1 MGVNKHRLEK
11 EEEVDVLSI
20 DNSKV
25 IAVQVHKSLCLQ
37 APLLCLT
44 YANVDVTH
52 TMNLSLCVPLLYAES

>member
-25 IAVQVHKSLCLQ
+25 IAVQVHKSSNVSSVYLCKR
-37 APLLCLT
+37 
-44 YANVDVTH
+44 
-52 TMNLSLCVPLLYAES
+52 

>member
-1 MGVNKHRLEK
+1 MGVNKYRLEK

-25 IAVQVHKSLCLQ
+25 IAVQVHKSLRLQ
-37 APLLCLT
+37 APLLSLT

-52 TMNLSLCVPLLYAES
+52 MINLSLCVP